1 MFTEISS
8 RYALAL
14 RDQINIRKAPFS
26 HRGSRLV
33 IMETPVGDALYI
45 KLAERL
51 TDIEPGLGTH
61 LRRRPF
67 IEHLV
72 PVDSAGNT
80 LEYETETYPHVIYL
94 RTRIGVFGIAF
105 RDRYTVCVGIPEA
118 GGGISFLVRTQVTH
132 ADDRGC
138 DFRAIR
144 DFAYVAN
151 RPLALN
157 RVSVRDDAHE
167 VVCVSG
173 GGEDSTVTLEFAS
186 AAECADDGSS
196 GAAADGTGA
205 AGLDGSPSRG
215 TICRRAYSF
224 SGAVS
229 ASEQLW
235 HRWFEAA
242 PRVSERWQSKYL
254 YAWWVMGNNLVS
266 PKGVV
271 RYEAMMPSKSHY
283 IGIWQWDAFFHA
295 LAFRH
300 VDCALAENQFRSM
313 FACQQSDGMV
323 PDAIWDEGVVTEID
337 HPVQGI
343 VTKPPIAAWAAWKVY
358 QTGRNE
364 GFLREMYGPLVRLM
378 NWWFG
383 MNDAGSS
390 GLAEYS
396 HPYSSGLDDSPL
408 WDAGMPVKSPD
419 LNTYLCLGSQ
429 ALAEIAGVLGRA
441 QDAAMWR
448 AKALALVDRM
458 IEDLYDEDDG
468 LFWATKNGTR
478 ISVDTPFNYFPLFT
492 GLLPRAVAEKLV
504 MRLKDPE
511 LYWSRYPLPTV
522 ALNDPSH
529 DPATMW
535 RGPVWINVNAL
546 FVDGL
551 LRAGY
556 GDLAAELRT
565 RTLELVASQPGIY
578 EYYHPQ
584 TGEPPATTAFAFG
597 WSAACFIDLAIQD
610 SQKN

>member
-8 RYALAL
+8 QYALAL

-26 HRGSRLV
+26 YRGSRIV
-33 IMETPVGDALYI
+33 IMESPVGDGLEI

-51 TDIEPGLGTH
+51 TGIEPGLGTH
-61 LRRRPF
+61 LLRRPF

-94 RTRIGVFGIAF
+94 RTQIGVFGIAF
-105 RDRYTVCVGIPEA
+105 QDRDTVCVGIPEA
-118 GGGISFLVRTQVTH
+118 GGGISFLVRPQATH

-138 DFRAIR
+138 DFRSIR
-144 DFAYVAN
+144 DFAYVSN
-151 RPLALN
+151 RPLVLN
-157 RVSVRDDAHE
+157 RVSARDDAHE

-186 AAECADDGSS
+186 AGECA
-196 GAAADGTGA
+196 
-205 AGLDGSPSRG
+205 DGSPSRG
-215 TICRRAYSF
+215 SICRRAYSF
-224 SGAVS
+224 SGAAS

-300 VDCALAENQFRSM
+300 VDCALAENQFRAM
-313 FACQQSDGMV
+313 FACQQPDGMV

-343 VTKPPIAAWAAWKVY
+343 VTKPPIAAWAAWKLY
-358 QTGRNE
+358 QTGRND

-408 WDAGMPVKSPD
+408 WDAGMSVKSPD
-419 LNTYLCLGSQ
+419 LNTYLCLGAQ

-448 AKALALVDRM
+448 AKALSLVDRM
-458 IEDLYDEDDG
+458 MEDLYDDDAG

-478 ISVDTPFNYFPLFT
+478 IPVDTPFNYFPLFT
-492 GLLPRAVAEKLV
+492 GLLPRAAAEKLV
-504 MRLKDPE
+504 TRLKDPARF
-511 LYWSRYPLPTV
+511 WSHYPLPTV
-522 ALNDPSH
+522 ALNDPTH

-565 RTLELVASQPGIY
+565 RTLEVVASQPGIY
-578 EYYHPQ
+578 EYYHPK
-584 TGEPPATTAFAFG
+584 TGEPPAKTAFAFG